1 MDVGRGWGRNL
12 AAAFRI
18 LGHIMGGPVLRGHR
32 RAWGS
37 TPTEIAAAWPGDELI
52 AQPAWTV
59 THAITIEAP
68 AEEVWPWLAQIG
80 QGRGGLYSFERLENL
95 IGCRIRNTD
104 RILPEHQDLS
114 QVTEIR
120 LAPQAALSLH
130 HVEPGRDLVLF
141 ASPVGEAASRQP
153 VTAGR
158 WSLHLRPAGQGST
171 RLVERL
177 SFSAGPTWQE
187 RIFTSAALV
196 EPVSF
201 VMSQEMMRNI
211 RDLAEGT
218 PRTGGRRRGWQAGVA
233 VIVTVTLGFLL
244 RPTSRLP
251 DRAAGAG

>member
-1 MDVGRGWGRNL
+1 MDVGRGWGLN
-12 AAAFRI
+12 
-18 LGHIMGGPVLRGHR
+18 
-32 RAWGS
+32 
-37 TPTEIAAAWPGDELI
+37 IAAALRMVGHIVGGPALRRHRRSWGATPQELAATWPGDELL
-52 AQPAWTV
+52 PRPDWSV
-59 THAITIEAP
+59 THAITIDAA

-114 QVTEIR
+114 QVREIR
-120 LAPQAALSLH
+120 LAPRVALSLA

-141 ASPVGEAASRQP
+141 ASPAESADPGQP

-171 RLVERL
+171 RLIERL

-187 RIFTSAALV
+187 KLFSSPALV
-196 EPVSF
+196 EPISF

-211 RDLAEGT
+211 RYLAQ
-218 PRTGGRRRGWQAGVA
+218 RAGRQ
-233 VIVTVTLGFLL
+233 
-244 RPTSRLP
+244 P
-251 DRAAGAG
+251 